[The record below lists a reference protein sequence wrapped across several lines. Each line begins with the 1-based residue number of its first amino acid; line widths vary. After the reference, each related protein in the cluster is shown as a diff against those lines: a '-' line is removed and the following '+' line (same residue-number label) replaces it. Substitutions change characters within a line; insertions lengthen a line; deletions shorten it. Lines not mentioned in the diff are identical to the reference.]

1 MKRRLGLPS
10 AVALVIANMIGVGV
24 FTTSGFTL
32 ADLGSREAVVGAW
45 AVGGVVAMLGA
56 LSYGAL
62 ARRIPESGGEYTFLA
77 RTIHPL
83 AGFLAGWI
91 SLLVGF
97 SAPLAAAALT
107 LEAYLR
113 PLAGAAVVPRW
124 TATAVLLVAGLLHGR
139 RPDEGVRFQNAAV
152 VLKLLGI
159 AAVIGAGLAI
169 LPGRGIQAGGAAGA
183 VTPAAFAMSLVW
195 ISFSYSGW
203 NAAVY
208 VAGEVQDPER
218 NLSRALWLATGI
230 VTVLYLGLN
239 AVFLYAAPAEQ
250 LAGRPEVAAIA
261 AEALGGRPMQL
272 AMSALVAL
280 ALVTSISSITMAGP
294 RVYARMAEEGVMPRH
309 LRAGDDSPA
318 AAVAL
323 QVAVAVALVWL
334 TPLRELLGTI
344 GFTLGLSTAA
354 TVAGLLLLR
363 KREGAARV
371 PIPGYPVVPVLFLV
385 VTLGS
390 AGAMVVNASREAV
403 IGIAI
408 VLAAIPVWALTARET
423 RTRPS

>member
-1 MKRRLGLPS
+1 
-10 AVALVIANMIGVGV
+10 
-24 FTTSGFTL
+24 
-32 ADLGSREAVVGAW
+32 
-45 AVGGVVAMLGA
+45 
-56 LSYGAL
+56 
-62 ARRIPESGGEYTFLA
+62 
-77 RTIHPL
+77 
-83 AGFLAGWI
+83 
-91 SLLVGF
+91 
-97 SAPLAAAALT
+97 
-107 LEAYLR
+107 
-113 PLAGAAVVPRW
+113 
-124 TATAVLLVAGLLHGR
+124 
-139 RPDEGVRFQNAAV
+139 
-152 VLKLLGI
+152 
-159 AAVIGAGLAI
+159 
-169 LPGRGIQAGGAAGA
+169 
-183 VTPAAFAMSLVW
+183 
-195 ISFSYSGW
+195 
-203 NAAVY
+203 
-208 VAGEVQDPER
+208 
-218 NLSRALWLATGI
+218 
-230 VTVLYLGLN
+230 
-239 AVFLYAAPAEQ
+239 
-250 LAGRPEVAAIA
+250 
-261 AEALGGRPMQL
+261 
-272 AMSALVAL
+272 
-280 ALVTSISSITMAGP
+280 
-294 RVYARMAEEGVMPRH
+294 MAEEGVMPRH

>member
-1 MKRRLGLPS
+1 
-10 AVALVIANMIGVGV
+10 
-24 FTTSGFTL
+24 
-32 ADLGSREAVVGAW
+32 
-45 AVGGVVAMLGA
+45 
-56 LSYGAL
+56 
-62 ARRIPESGGEYTFLA
+62 
-77 RTIHPL
+77 
-83 AGFLAGWI
+83 
-91 SLLVGF
+91 
-97 SAPLAAAALT
+97 
-107 LEAYLR
+107 
-113 PLAGAAVVPRW
+113 
-124 TATAVLLVAGLLHGR
+124 
-139 RPDEGVRFQNAAV
+139 VRFQNAAV

-208 VAGEVQDPER
+208 VAGEVQDAER

-408 VLAAIPVWALTARET
+408 VLAAIPVWALSRAK
-423 RTRPS
+423 PGPV